1 MSSASDPTQSRSV
14 APWLAVMCLVSLLA
28 GCASSGQVQTSA
40 SVYAGVG
47 YYDPWYMGP
56 GYYPPPGT
64 IGPPPPPPR
73 PEARPPQP
81 AHPIATPPSR
91 PSPPPRPVATP
102 RGGGGRR

>member
-1 MSSASDPTQSRSV
+1 MNAPRAFTGIRRGAV
-14 APWLAVMCLVSLLA
+14 ALALAWIAAFVA
-28 GCASSGQVQTSA
+28 GCAGPGHIDTSVG
-40 SVYAGVG
+40 VYAGVG

-73 PEARPPQP
+73 PATPPP
-81 AHPIATPPSR
+81 KPTHPIAMPPSR
-91 PSPPPRPVATP
+91 PTPPPRPVATP